1 MQLKKNVLLYISKGK
16 TLRVNTVQDET
27 NKELLKEVETLSNKL
42 TALQAE
48 IKNIIMGD
56 SHGSRHRWNS
66 CKTKGVFEC
75 NHCFKC
81 GSVEDIS
88 RHCRK
93 RQLDWIA
100 SVRLEAIKDTDKHII
115 VRKSL

>member
-1 MQLKKNVLLYISKGK
+1 MQLKKKVLLYISKGK

-56 SHGSRHRWNS
+56 SHGSRHR
-66 CKTKGVFEC
+66 
-75 NHCFKC
+75 
-81 GSVEDIS
+81 
-88 RHCRK
+88 
-93 RQLDWIA
+93 
-100 SVRLEAIKDTDKHII
+100 
-115 VRKSL
+115 